1 MTPQHKLR
9 IALATITCAA
19 LAAPSLAGA
28 KPRNELQFTRPVV
41 TQPSRSVGGTSRQ
54 SGTADAPFTVPQDVR
69 DHQQDQRLV
78 ALFGNPWAATHL
90 DISDTAAS
98 AKAVPPEETL
108 PTTLGTQRVV
118 DDWFRD
124 PTPIATPA
132 GDRIVDDSFRDPTPI
147 ATPAGDRIVDDSFR
161 DASPV
166 VASQASGGSLNW
178 EDFGLGAGAM
188 LGLTLLLTG
197 LGLGALVT
205 RHRTGKVET
214 S

>member
-1 MTPQHKLR
+1 MTPQHKLQER

-28 KPRNELQFTRPVV
+28 KPRNEPQFTRPVV

-69 DHQQDQRLV
+69 DHQQIKELV

-124 PTPIATPA
+124 PTPRSRPRPATGSSTTRSATRPP
-132 GDRIVDDSFRDPTPI
+132 DRDPGRRP
-147 ATPAGDRIVDDSFR
+147 DRRRLVPRCFPGRRPRRRAAAACSTGR
-161 DASPV
+161 TS
-166 VASQASGGSLNW
+166 ASGRARCS
-178 EDFGLGAGAM
+178 DS
-188 LGLTLLLTG
+188 
-197 LGLGALVT
+197 
-205 RHRTGKVET
+205 HC